1 MEIKARYV
9 LIGLFTL
16 AAIVAGF
23 AFVYWLQTT
32 GGLGK
37 RTSYEIRFH
46 NSVSG
51 LLKGSG
57 VLFNG
62 IRVGEVTGL
71 NLVPNEPKE
80 IEVTIAI
87 DANTPVRTDTQASL
101 EFQGLTGMAVVT
113 LAGGAANAPTLTAS
127 PGRLPA
133 LVANEA
139 AGQTMSESARQ
150 VLARLDKIL
159 AENAGDVRTMITNLS
174 SFSEALGKNSG
185 KVDGILAGLER
196 MTGGGGKAAGLVYT
210 LSPLVAGAEPAKPLE
225 KQLAVSDTTAL
236 LTYDSDRVLTQLD
249 GDQLAPLGNAKWADT
264 LTKLVQ
270 SRIVQSFD
278 NTGSQLEVSRPLE
291 NGAPEYQLATEI
303 RKFQIVQAPERV
315 AEVQI
320 SAKLI
325 TGDGHIAAARI
336 FDGSAPVKTAEEA
349 DARKGAERGV
359 RQGSLKPRSLGGG
372 GHRGG
377 RKAAP
382 GSGPATQAEFRRAD
396 SARIEVIRN
405 AAIVMAALRGG
416 HPGKYKAFQFNDWM
430 AGSSPAMTLG
440 RNSPMFSELAS
451 ASGDVRV
458 IK

>member
-1 MEIKARYV
+1 M
-9 LIGLFTL
+9 
-16 AAIVAGF
+16 
-23 AFVYWLQTT
+23 
-32 GGLGK
+32 
-37 RTSYEIRFH
+37 
-46 NSVSG
+46 
-51 LLKGSG
+51 
-57 VLFNG
+57 
-62 IRVGEVTGL
+62 
-71 NLVPNEPKE
+71 
-80 IEVTIAI
+80 
-87 DANTPVRTDTQASL
+87 
-101 EFQGLTGMAVVT
+101 
-113 LAGGAANAPTLTAS
+113 
-127 PGRLPA
+127 
-133 LVANEA
+133 
-139 AGQTMSESARQ
+139 
-150 VLARLDKIL
+150 LARLDKIL

-349 DARKGAERGV
+349 DDAKALNEAFGKVLSSLVPWAAEVTAG
-359 RQGSLKPRSLGGG
+359 GEKPRP
-372 GHRGG
+372 
-377 RKAAP
+377 AP
-382 GSGPATQAEFRRAD
+382 GQPRKPSQA
-396 SARIEVIRN
+396 
-405 AAIVMAALRGG
+405 RG
-416 HPGKYKAFQFNDWM
+416 
-430 AGSSPAMTLG
+430 
-440 RNSPMFSELAS
+440 
-451 ASGDVRV
+451 
-458 IK
+458 